1 MWQFGEQGKL
11 FCDTTFTLNKNM
23 YSRSPLDSIRK
34 FHSEL
39 TKLRQDLHQN
49 PEIGFEEIR
58 TSGIVAGALEALGIT
73 VHRGIGKT
81 GLVGIIE
88 GKKSDSGRMIGLRA
102 DMDALPILEENQME
116 HCSKVPGMMHACGHD
131 GHTAVL
137 LGAAKYLA
145 STRNFNGTVAL
156 IFQPAEEGL
165 GGAKA
170 MLDDGIFEKFPCD
183 EIYALHNWPALPAGT
198 IGINPG
204 PMMAASDIFEI
215 TIDGRGGHG
224 AHPYQTIDPIIV
236 MAQIIT
242 ALQTIVSRNVHPVKS
257 AVISFGHVSAGS
269 PKAASVIP
277 SHAKMVG
284 TVRTFSDEVQS
295 LVESRMREIIA
306 SIAQA
311 FGAKAELN
319 YRRSYPATINTPECA
334 NALADLAIELFGEAN
349 VVRDL
354 IPSMGSEDFSFM
366 LQKKPGAYFR
376 LGQGGA
382 EEGRLLHNP
391 TFDFNDEVIPVGSAM
406 FAALVERRMPLD
418 K

>member
-1 MWQFGEQGKL
+1 
-11 FCDTTFTLNKNM
+11 M
-23 YSRSPLDSIRK
+23 YPRSPLESIRL
-34 FHSEL
+34 FHQEL
-39 TKLRQDLHQN
+39 TALRQDLHQN
-49 PEIGFEEIR
+49 PEIGFEELR
-58 TSGIVAGALEALGIT
+58 TSGIVAGALEALGFT

-81 GLVGIIE
+81 GLVGVIE
-88 GKKSDSGRMIGLRA
+88 GQRADSGKMIGLRA
-102 DMDALPILEENQME
+102 DMDALPILEESE
-116 HCSKVPGMMHACGHD
+116 KAHCSKIPGMMHACGHD
-131 GHTAVL
+131 GHTAIL

-145 STRNFNGTVAL
+145 QNRNFNGKVAL

-170 MLDDGIFEKFPCD
+170 MLEDGLFEKFPCD

-242 ALQTIVSRNVHPVKS
+242 ALQTIVSRNVHPVES
-257 AVISFGHVSAGS
+257 AVISLGHVSAGN

-277 SHAKMVG
+277 SHAKLVG
-284 TVRTFSDEVQS
+284 TVRTFSDVVQKM
-295 LVESRMREIIA
+295 VEARMRTIIA
-306 SIAQA
+306 SVAEA
-311 FGAKAELN
+311 FGAKAELH
-319 YRRSYPATINTPECA
+319 YRRSYPATINTAEQA
-334 NALADLAIELFGEAN
+334 NALADLAIEMFGEN
-349 VVRDL
+349 HVVRDL

-382 EEGRLLHNP
+382 EEGKLLHNP
-391 TFDFNDEVIPVGSAM
+391 TFDFNDEVIPMGSAM